1 MTATPYFIANMLVQW
16 KNLPKV
22 VSIPDVGGSHPFFS
36 HVAHGTLGQVCTR
49 GVFFSTA
56 QQDPFLQVAM
66 QAELKTMDQK
76 ITTLLQWVQAG
87 KVTGPE
93 GY

>member
-1 MTATPYFIANMLVQW
+1 MLVQW

-22 VSIPDVGGSHPFFS
+22 VSIQDVGGSHPFYPY
-36 HVAHGTLGQVCTR
+36 VAHGNFRPTCSTR

-87 KVTGPE
+87 KVTSPQ